1 VTAISGAEMA
11 ALFDGYQR
19 TAWRFEAQPVYTMPN
34 EQVSFAR
41 FLAGEPK
48 PSDHNEDWHETVRS
62 YVTSGKKMGRV
73 RVVRQ
78 PLTDYQRYQLA
89 WGIPGNIEAGEDI
102 RILDVT
108 ENGLGLPKQ
117 DFWMFDESIV
127 VHLNFNADGT
137 FRDRDRLDSPNL
149 SMYLEWQNVAVNHS
163 VSFAEYAR
171 T

>member
-1 VTAISGAEMA
+1 MTVISGAEMS

-19 TAWRFEAQPVYTMPN
+19 TAWRFETQPVYTMPD
-34 EQVSFAR
+34 EQASIAR
-41 FLAGEPK
+41 FLTGEPK

-62 YVTSGKKMGRV
+62 YVAAGKKISRV

-102 RILDVT
+102 RILDAT
-108 ENGLGLPKQ
+108 GNDLGLPKQ
-117 DFWMFDESIV
+117 DFWMFDDSIV
-127 VHLNFNADGT
+127 VHLNFNTDGT
-137 FRDRDRLDSPNL
+137 FCDRDRVQSSDL
-149 SMYLEWQNVAVNHS
+149 SVYLKWRDTAVSHS
-163 VSFAEYAR
+163 VSYAEYAR

>member
-1 VTAISGAEMA
+1 MTVISGAEMA

-19 TAWRFEAQPVYTMPN
+19 TAWRFEAQPVYTMPD
-34 EQVSFAR
+34 ERASFTR

-48 PSDHNEDWHETVRS
+48 PSGHNEDWHLTVRS
-62 YVTSGKKMGRV
+62 YVTLGKKIGRV
-73 RVVRQ
+73 RIVRQ

-89 WGIPGNIEAGEDI
+89 WGIPGNIDAGEDI

-108 ENGLGLPKQ
+108 GGDLGLPTQ

-127 VHLNFNADGT
+127 VHLNFNTDGT
-137 FRDRDRLDSPNL
+137 FRERDRVDSSNL
-149 SMYLEWQNVAVNHS
+149 STYLAWRDVAMKNS

-171 T
+171 P